1 MGADGL
7 GEVRVRRPRPGVS
20 LVEMHRPERL
30 NSMTATMIE
39 QLHLALAELEID
51 GETRVVVLTGAGR
64 GFCAG
69 LDLNGYGTA
78 DPHARGP
85 AHQSLAIQ
93 RQIASLMQR
102 IRRLPQP
109 VIAKINGP
117 AAGGGLGLVCAA
129 DVRIAADT
137 AVFAASF
144 VRVGYSGCDMGV
156 SWTLPRLVGA
166 GRAHE
171 LMMTGRKFTAA
182 EAASMGLIAD
192 CVAAQD
198 LDAHV
203 DAVIDSLLAVPP
215 LSLSLTKQ
223 AMWLSLE
230 TPSFDA
236 AVELENRQQVITA
249 LTHDQEE
256 AMLAFRENRIP
267 EYHNE

>member
-1 MGADGL
+1 
-7 GEVRVRRPRPGVS
+7 
-20 LVEMHRPERL
+20 MHRPGRL
-30 NSMTATMIE
+30 NSMTAAMVE
-39 QLHLALAELEID
+39 QLHLALAELEAD
-51 GETRVVVLTGAGR
+51 RETRVVVLTGAGR
-64 GFCAG
+64 AFCAG

-78 DPHARGP
+78 DPHARGAP
-85 AHQSLAIQ
+85 HRSLATQ
-93 RQIASLMQR
+93 RHIASLMQR
-102 IRRLPQP
+102 IRRLDQP
-109 VIAKINGP
+109 VIAKVNGA

-156 SWTLPRLVGA
+156 SWMLPRLVGA

-171 LMMTGRKFTAA
+171 LMMTGRKITAA
-182 EAASMGLIAD
+182 EAESMGLIAE
-192 CVAAQD
+192 CVAAQN
-198 LDAHV
+198 LDQRV
-203 DAVIDSLLAVPP
+203 DAFIDSLLAVPP

-236 AVELENRQQVITA
+236 AIELENRQQVITA

-256 AMLAFRENRIP
+256 AMLAFRDKRDP
-267 EYHNE
+267 GYRNE